1 MWKCS
6 YLPLTLA
13 GVCTRVSWRSLIFIL
28 YVNFRVIDYFLL
40 DGIRRLNHMRIL
52 IIHPSIL
59 VRIFKGRGHMEDLS
73 ILVNG
78 RIISKG
84 LKEVRC
90 EGMDYIELAQD
101 TV

>member
-1 MWKCS
+1 
-6 YLPLTLA
+6 
-13 GVCTRVSWRSLIFIL
+13 
-28 YVNFRVIDYFLL
+28 
-40 DGIRRLNHMRIL
+40 MRIL